1 MMKWSAGMEVGM
13 RTSVRSRVSYE
24 EDLCAWSLEQ
34 VALLRARK
42 TNGLDWDHLAE
53 EIESMV
59 GSDRRELESRLCVI
73 LLHLLKWQAQPE
85 LRGASWRKTLR
96 TQRREIRKLLKQS
109 PSLRRHVPALM
120 PDAYADAIKDA
131 VDETGLEAD
140 RFPARCP
147 YAPDDVLSEDYLPDA
162 SF

>member
-1 MMKWSAGMEVGM
+1 MAA
-13 RTSVRSRVSYE
+13 SVRSRVSYD
-24 EDLCAWSLEQ
+24 EDLYAWTLEQ
-34 VALLRARK
+34 AALLRAREAG
-42 TNGLDWDHLAE
+42 GLDWDHLAE
-53 EIESMV
+53 EIESV
-59 GSDRRELESRLCVI
+59 GGNDRRELESRLCVI

-96 TQRREIRKLLKQS
+96 TQRREIRKLLAQS
-109 PSLRRHVPALM
+109 PSLRRQVSALM
-120 PDAYADAIKDA
+120 VDAYADAIKDA
-131 VDETGLEAD
+131 VDETGLGAD